1 MARPGKSRRVGS
13 MPRCLHFTA
22 SGSPRNGINLSVEE
36 FETIRLMDYSGMTQA
51 QCAVQMH
58 VSRATIQ
65 SLYTQARKKL
75 ARFLVEGTYLD
86 ISGGDYT
93 VCADSRDGYS
103 CSRHM
108 KINDDKGADIMK
120 IAVTYEDGQIFQH
133 FGHTKQFKI
142 YEAEDG
148 RIVSSEVKSTDGQGH
163 GALATL
169 LSDLGVDVL
178 ICGGIGGGARNALS
192 EAGIDLYPG
201 AVGEADAQAASFLA
215 GTLSYDPDT
224 MCSHHHG
231 EEGHKCGS
239 HGCKEH
245 GNH

>member
-1 MARPGKSRRVGS
+1 

-58 VSRATIQ
+58 VSRATVQ

-93 VCADSRDGYS
+93 ICADSRDGYS

-133 FGHTKQFKI
+133 FGHTKQLKI
-142 YEAEDG
+142 Y
-148 RIVSSEVKSTDGQGH
+148 
-163 GALATL
+163 
-169 LSDLGVDVL
+169 
-178 ICGGIGGGARNALS
+178 
-192 EAGIDLYPG
+192 
-201 AVGEADAQAASFLA
+201 
-215 GTLSYDPDT
+215 
-224 MCSHHHG
+224 
-231 EEGHKCGS
+231 
-239 HGCKEH
+239 
-245 GNH
+245 

>member
-1 MARPGKSRRVGS
+1 MARPGKTRCVGS
-13 MPRCLHFTA
+13 MPRCVRFAA
-22 SGSPRNGINLSVEE
+22 SGSPRTGINLSVEE

-51 QCAVQMH
+51 ECAVQMQ
-58 VSRATIQ
+58 VSRATVQ
-65 SLYTQARKKL
+65 SLYTQARKKV

-93 VCADSRDGYS
+93 ICGRYSR
-103 CSRHM
+103 SRHM
-108 KINDDKGADIMK
+108 KIKEEKGDHIMK
-120 IAVTYEDGQIFQH
+120 IAVTYENGQIFQH

-142 YEAEDG
+142 YEVKDG
-148 RIVSSEVKSTDGQGH
+148 TILSSEVKGTEGQGH
-163 GALATL
+163 GALASL
-169 LSDLGVDVL
+169 LLGFGVDVL

-201 AVGEADAQAASFLA
+201 AIGEADAQVASFLD

-231 EEGHKCGS
+231 EEGHTCGS
-239 HGCKEH
+239 HGCGGH
-245 GNH
+245 GHL